1 MISKTIGFRGT
12 NLFSDTPKWLQGTF
26 YSNTNGI
33 AFGFSHLWGFQKE
46 RTGRSWR
53 SPRPMGALGR
63 KNVGG
68 WMFQFFSWLSPFFWM
83 LDSWIQIRYWVNIPQ
98 NKCSPVFGR
107 RIGIIPSGQ
116 CGSFGD
122 LSLWSHY
129 EYPHIFSIGNYESKP
144 LVNPVPKVVSK
155 WMFIHLQNKWIAS
168 GELT

>member
-1 MISKTIGFRGT
+1 MAPFHQGQSGCKAHFTA
-12 NLFSDTPKWLQGTF
+12 TPTESQRIFL
-26 YSNTNGI
+26 SPGI
-33 AFGFSHLWGFQKE
+33 QI

-63 KNVGG
+63 KNVGC

-83 LDSWIQIRYWVNIPQ
+83 LDSWIQIRYWINIPQ
-98 NKCSPVFGR
+98 NKCFPVFGR

-129 EYPHIFSIGNYESKP
+129 EYPHFFFHWYESKP
-144 LVNPVPKVVSK
+144 LVNPGEPCCPQSSQQMDVHPFAKRMDKV
-155 WMFIHLQNKWIAS
+155 W
-168 GELT
+168 